1 MFEFVRTHTKIIMVV
16 LFLLVI
22 PSFVL
27 MGIEGYTRSNSS
39 ADKVARVDGVG
50 ITQTDW
56 DNAHRREVD
65 RIRAADPKVDLKLL
79 DTPEMKLAT
88 LDRLVQERVLAAAA
102 NHAHLVTTDARLAK
116 YLQQDPSIAQL
127 RKPDGSLDMDRYRQ
141 LLAAQGLTP
150 EGFENNVRAELST
163 RQVLAPLAQSSLSS
177 PAQAEAAMGAFLEK
191 REVQVARFL
200 PADFAAKVAATD
212 ADVEAYY
219 KANVGQYQAP
229 EQASIEYVVLS
240 LDDVKKTIN
249 VSEQE
254 LKTYYEQNLATFG
267 TPEERRIAHI
277 LIAAP
282 RESAAAAAER
292 DKAKAKAE
300 QLLAEL
306 RQNPTT
312 FAAVAKRDSQDDTSA
327 AAGGDLGFFVKGKG
341 IDPTLNR
348 VAFELAQKG
357 DLSGVVQSDF
367 GFHIVQLADVKPAA
381 APTFDQM
388 RAKLEDQF
396 RTQQAQQ
403 KFGELAET
411 FTNAV
416 YEQADSLK
424 PVAEKLKL
432 PIQTAA
438 AVLRN
443 PQPGAVGA
451 LANAK
456 FLSALFSND
465 AVQKKR
471 NTEAVEFGTSQLV
484 SGRIVQYAAAHAR
497 PLAEVKDVARQR
509 LIAQKSAEMAVKEGE
524 AKLAAWRTQ
533 PASATSLPAAV
544 VVSRDQAQSMAP
556 RLVEAVL
563 RADASKPPTFVGV
576 DLGPEGYA
584 VAKVNKVLP
593 HTAPS
598 ADVQA
603 QGRTQYEQGWN
614 SAELM
619 AYYNFL
625 KKQFKADVLAAP
637 KAGEGDRA
645 SMASPATPAP
655 GAAR

>member
-65 RIRAADPKVDLKLL
+65 RIRTADPKVDLKLL

-88 LDRLVQERVLAAAA
+88 LDRMVQERVLAAAA
-102 NHAHLVTTDARLAK
+102 NHAHLVATDTRLAN
-116 YLQQDPSIAQL
+116 YLREDPAIAQL

-163 RQVLAPLAQSSLSS
+163 RQVLAPLAQSGFSS
-177 PAQAEAAMGAFLEK
+177 PAQADATMGAFLEK

-212 ADVEAYY
+212 ADIEAYY
-219 KANVGQYQAP
+219 KANLGQYQAP

-249 VSEQE
+249 VSEQD
-254 LKTYYEQNLATFG
+254 LKTYYEQNLASFG

-282 RESAAAAAER
+282 REAAGAER
-292 DKAKAKAE
+292 DKAKTKAE

-306 RQNPTT
+306 RQNPAN

-367 GFHIVQLADVKPAA
+367 GFHIVQLADIKPAA
-381 APTFDQM
+381 APSFDQM

-424 PVAEKLKL
+424 PVSEKLKL
-432 PIQTAA
+432 PVQTAG
-438 AVLRN
+438 AVLRT
-443 PQPGAVGA
+443 PQPGASGP

-465 AVQKKR
+465 SVQKKR
-471 NTEAVEFGTSQLV
+471 NTEAVEFGPSQLV
-484 SGRIVQYAAAHAR
+484 SGRMVQYAPAHAR
-497 PLAEVKDVARQR
+497 PLTEVKDVVRQR
-509 LIAQKSAEMAVKEGE
+509 LIGQRSAEMALKEGE
-524 AKLAAWRTQ
+524 SRLAAWRTQ

-563 RADASKPPTFVGV
+563 RADASKTPTFVGV
-576 DLGPEGYA
+576 DLGPDGYA

-593 HTAPS
+593 YTAPA
-598 ADVQA
+598 ADVLA

-619 AYYNFL
+619 AYYNHL
-625 KKQFKADVLAAP
+625 KNRFKAEVLARKP
-637 KAGEGDRA
+637 GETDRA
-645 SMASPATPAP
+645 SVAPPATLASSPA
-655 GAAR
+655 R